1 MTDELDSARLRRL
14 QEEVSRLPRSMEP
27 VRDAWPAIRDR
38 IEAQRVRTIA
48 PGAATAAASSEE
60 PVRSRES
67 WRAERPR
74 PRRLVWVAAAAV
86 ALMALTSTVTV
97 VVLQRRANDT
107 RITTSSGPAVRSS
120 DPRLRQVA
128 SPSLDE
134 VFSHYDAAA
143 VDLAGALRDRRARL
157 DTRTLAVLDSCLAR
171 IDRAIAEARA
181 ALRQDPRN
189 DVVVRLLT
197 SSYQQKLDLLRRT
210 ASLPQGT
217 N

>member
-1 MTDELDSARLRRL
+1 MTDELDSVRLGRL

-67 WRAERPR
+67 SRAEPSRT
-74 PRRLVWVAAAAV
+74 RRLVWVAAAAV
-86 ALMALTSTVTV
+86 ALMAATSAVTV
-97 VVLQRRANDT
+97 VVVQRRANDT
-107 RITTSSGPAVRSS
+107 RVATSSRAAIRSS

-143 VDLAGALRDRRARL
+143 VKDREGASVE
-157 DTRTLAVLDSCLAR
+157 TRT
-171 IDRAIAEARA
+171 AIAQCTREI
-181 ALRQDPRN
+181 DSSGI
-189 DVVVRLLT
+189 VVGEHLVE
-197 SSYQQKLDLLRRT
+197 
-210 ASLPQGT
+210 
-217 N
+217 